1 MCPGISSFYNS
12 EGVVKNFEGIKKS
25 LSAEL
30 VRVGMNPVSPKI
42 ERTGPPEVLHVHLDG
57 CIVGTVAAAKIEE
70 AVNYLRTLK
79 LLAHSGVCSLM
90 LSCFRLIW
98 PLFFKFFVIMF

>member
-1 MCPGISSFYNS
+1 MSGISSFYNS
-12 EGVVKNFEGIKKS
+12 EGVVKNFGEMKKL

-30 VRVGMNPVSPKI
+30 VRVGMNPVLPKI

-57 CIVGTVAAAKIEE
+57 CILGTIASATIDK

-90 LSCFRLIW
+90 LSCFCSLTS
-98 PLFFKFFVIMF
+98 FFENLCYEF